1 LKRDANEPTPR
12 RSDGANKRLQNWTH
26 EQANAHIAGYLIN
39 ALESDNKHGTWNMAK
54 NRDRGRTRSF
64 FAVSFQTN
72 KYRIP
77 IDLRLAKER
86 GLGLGLWMELHLHRQ
101 RSGFLS
107 ERRRRLLDK

>member
-1 LKRDANEPTPR
+1 
-12 RSDGANKRLQNWTH
+12 
-26 EQANAHIAGYLIN
+26 
-39 ALESDNKHGTWNMAK
+39 MAK

-86 GLGLGLWMELHLHRQ
+86 GLGSDSEWNSISTARDLGSWVNVVDVYWINKYKFLLKCEFCGELSANAVELEPVARFAPWKELNWQ
-101 RSGFLS
+101 KYCIAVLYSK
-107 ERRRRLLDK
+107 LLP